1 MRILITGARGQL
13 GTDLFRSLSGHEL
26 IPCSHEELDVSDKNK
41 VYNLLNNHQPDAV
54 INTAA
59 YHKVDDCESYP
70 EKTFAVNTF
79 GPWYLAMA
87 CRKYSAKLVHISTNF
102 VFDGTAD
109 RPYQEN
115 DLPMPLNVY
124 GTAKLSGEH
133 LVRSTLDQHFI
144 VRTTGLFGF
153 ATGGGKGYN
162 FVEVM
167 IRAGME
173 GKDITVVNDQV
184 VSPTATEDLA
194 RAITELV
201 VTDEYGTYHITNSGA
216 CSYFE
221 FTQTIYRKTGIDALV
236 KPTSTGSYG
245 APAARPLYSVLD
257 NSKFLTLGMAKM
269 SSWEEALD
277 AYLTQRLRN
286 NSTNGNN

>member
-1 MRILITGARGQL
+1 
-13 GTDLFRSLSGHEL
+13 
-26 IPCSHEELDVSDKNK
+26 
-41 VYNLLNNHQPDAV
+41 
-54 INTAA
+54 
-59 YHKVDDCESYP
+59 
-70 EKTFAVNTF
+70 
-79 GPWYLAMA
+79 
-87 CRKYSAKLVHISTNF
+87 
-102 VFDGTAD
+102 
-109 RPYQEN
+109 
-115 DLPMPLNVY
+115 
-124 GTAKLSGEH
+124 
-133 LVRSTLDQHFI
+133 
-144 VRTTGLFGF
+144 
-153 ATGGGKGYN
+153 
-162 FVEVM
+162 M